1 MTSKTFSIIKKEL
14 KRQQTTLDLIP
25 SENIASP
32 AILRALGSVF
42 TNRYAEGYPGRRY
55 YPGNNFSD
63 ELELY
68 AQKLVKK
75 VFKLDDTYA
84 VNVQPYSGSPANL
97 AVYLALLAVGDPLMG
112 LDLASG
118 GHLTHG
124 HKASVTGKL
133 FTPVRY
139 FVNPQSGLIEYDAV
153 RDIALRFKPK
163 IIVSGATAYPRR
175 IDFKKFHDI
184 AKEAGAYSM
193 ADISHIAGLVAAS
206 VHPSPFPFTDVV
218 MFTTHKTLRGPRAA
232 IIVAKKELA
241 EKIDKIVFPG
251 MQGGPHLNA
260 IAAIA
265 VALEEA
271 AKHSFITYQRHI
283 VKNAAVLANTLQ
295 KLGHTL
301 VSGGTDTH
309 LMLLDMRQKN
319 IPGKIAEEALESV
332 GIIANRNTVPG
343 DLTPFNPSGV
353 RMGTPSVTS
362 RGMRERE
369 MHAIAGFIHEAII
382 KKRPLGR
389 IKKDVKRLCKKFPLS
404 YKRA

>member
-1 MTSKTFSIIKKEL
+1 MTSKTFSIIQKEL
-14 KRQQTTLDLIP
+14 KRQRTTLDLIP

-32 AILRALGSVF
+32 NVLRALGSVF
-42 TNRYAEGYPGRRY
+42 TNRYAEGYPARRY

-68 AQKLVKK
+68 TQALVKK
-75 VFKLDDTYA
+75 LFKFDDTYA

-112 LDLASG
+112 LELASG

-139 FVNPQSGLIEYDAV
+139 FVNPSSGLIDYTAV

-163 IIVSGATAYPRR
+163 IIVSGATAYPRH

-193 ADISHIAGLVAAS
+193 ADISHIAGLVAAG
-206 VHPSPFPFTDVV
+206 VHPSPFPFTDVIT
-218 MFTTHKTLRGPRAA
+218 FTTHKTLRGPRAA
-232 IIVAKKELA
+232 IIVAKRELA

-260 IAAIA
+260 VAAIA

-271 AKHSFITYQRHI
+271 VRPSFKKYQAQI
-283 VKNAAVLANTLQ
+283 VKNALALADALQ
-295 KLGHTL
+295 KLGYTL

-309 LMLLDMRQKN
+309 LMLMDLRPKN
-319 IPGKIAEEALESV
+319 IQGKMAEEALESV

-343 DLTPFNPSGV
+343 DQSPFNPSGV
-353 RMGTPSVTS
+353 RMGTPSITS
-362 RGMRERE
+362 RGMKERD
-369 MHAIAGFIHEAII
+369 MYAVANFIHEALA
-382 KKRPLGR
+382 KKRPAAQ
-389 IKKDVKRLCKKFPLS
+389 IKKDVERLCKKFSLP
-404 YKRA
+404 YRNV